1 MSRLYPVRRSARS
14 DAPKRNNLGLPALT
28 FTVDVPPAP
37 RVEWLPF
44 EDIEAE
50 DVATLPHEDRVAF
63 MAEMGRRM
71 CAIEDGEIVSI
82 DPAHGIQST
91 EVAA

>member
-14 DAPKRNNLGLPALT
+14 GEPKRNNLGLPALT
-28 FTVDVPPAP
+28 FTVDAAPAP
-37 RVEWLPF
+37 CVEWLGF
-44 EDIEAE
+44 DDIEAE

-63 MAEMGRRM
+63 MAEMRHRK
-71 CAIEDGEIVSI
+71 CAIEDGEIVSV
-82 DPAHGIQST
+82 DPAHGVQST